1 MICQV
6 CFVLDGLAS
15 VLAYRNAKFFQSRRK
30 FIFVG
35 PDKIYQGNAISL
47 PDIIR
52 DGNAAVT
59 RTSVSVKLPGLLYAK
74 VLIPNIV
81 WD

>member
-1 MICQV
+1 MSGLF
-6 CFVLDGLAS
+6 CFGWVDKAS
-15 VLAYRNAKFFQSRRK
+15 VLASRNGKVFQSRRK

-59 RTSVSVKLPGLLYAK
+59 RTSVSVKLP
-74 VLIPNIV
+74 VLIELKSQSNT
-81 WD
+81 